1 MTAGTLL
8 VVMAAAIA
16 MESDDDVGQGKGS
29 HVFLV
34 DKT

>member
-29 HVFLV
+29 RCAERHS
-34 DKT
+34 